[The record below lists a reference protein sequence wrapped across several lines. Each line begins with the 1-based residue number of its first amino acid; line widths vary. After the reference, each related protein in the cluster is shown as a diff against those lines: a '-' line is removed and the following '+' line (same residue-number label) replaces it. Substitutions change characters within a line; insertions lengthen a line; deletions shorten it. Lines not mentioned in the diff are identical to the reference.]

1 MIEIDVRGQRGDFT
15 LEAAFSSEPGGITA
29 LFGPSGAGKTTLVD
43 LIAGLDTPQSG
54 RIVVDGVVLF
64 DSKSSINL
72 RPERRRI
79 GYVFQEG
86 RLFPHK
92 SVRRNLT
99 YGMPRRRSA
108 IGFDAVVSLLDLS
121 PLLGRRPHQ
130 LSGGEKQRVA
140 IGRALL
146 ANPRLLLMDEPLAS
160 LDIERRSEIL
170 PFIERLRDEMRIPI
184 VYVSHRMEEVIRLAD
199 TLVLMAQGTV
209 SAFGPLEALMTRLD
223 LGALAGGSEAGAV
236 IAVEVVEHDAASGLS
251 ALAFTGGRLMV
262 PWLDL
267 PLRTRLRVHIR
278 ARDVSLA
285 LSRPTDISI
294 LNIFPGTI
302 TEVRERA
309 GTSVEILVDVGV
321 PLRARVTRL
330 AVARLSLKASM
341 HAYAL
346 VKAVAIDH
354 QSLGGRPQ
362 TPEDGDPANLEQAG
376 NEAIGTNPPTP
387 PIDAD

>member
-1 MIEIDVRGQRGDFT
+1 MIEIDVRGQRGDFAI
-15 LEAAFSSEPGGITA
+15 EAAFSSEPGGITA

-43 LIAGLDTPQSG
+43 MIAGLDTPSSG

-64 DSKSSINL
+64 DSKTRVNL

-86 RLFPHK
+86 RLFPHL

-108 IGFDAVVSLLDLS
+108 IGFDAVVLLLDLA

-146 ANPRLLLMDEPLAS
+146 TNPRLLLMDEPLAS
-160 LDIERRSEIL
+160 LDVERRTEIL

-184 VYVSHRMEEVIRLAD
+184 VYVSHHMEEIIRLAD
-199 TLVLMAQGTV
+199 TLVLMTHGTV
-209 SAFGPLEALMTRLD
+209 SAFGPLESLMTRLD
-223 LGALAGGSEAGAV
+223 LGALAGRSEAGAV
-236 IAVEVVEHDAASGLS
+236 IPVELVEHDAASGLS
-251 ALAFTGGRLMV
+251 TLAFSGGRLMV

-267 PLRTRLRVHIR
+267 PLRTRLRVHVR
-278 ARDVSLA
+278 ARDVSLS

-294 LNIFPGTI
+294 LNIFPGTVSEI
-302 TEVRERA
+302 RESE
-309 GTSVEILVDVGV
+309 GTSVDILVDIGV
-321 PLRARVTRL
+321 PLHARVTRL
-330 AVARLSLKASM
+330 AVARLSLKASL
-341 HAYAL
+341 HVYAL

-354 QSLGGRPQ
+354 ESLGGRPH
-362 TPEDGDPANLEQAG
+362 TTENDRPVKAEPSEIRTISAEND
-376 NEAIGTNPPTP
+376 
-387 PIDAD
+387 